1 MVGVLNNPI
10 EGSQPTRISWF
21 YDLSS
26 FRSRWLWSIEI
37 VDLGI
42 ENGGSFQLAML
53 NYQRVA
59 IEKLQTDY
67 LYLIYPLKMVI
78 SMVMLPEG
86 LGELT

>member
-1 MVGVLNNPI
+1 MGFFNIPI
-10 EGSQPTRISWF
+10 EDSQPTRIQWF

-26 FRSRWLWSIEI
+26 FRSRWLWSIEL

-53 NYQRVA
+53 SYQRVA

-86 LGELT
+86 LGDLT